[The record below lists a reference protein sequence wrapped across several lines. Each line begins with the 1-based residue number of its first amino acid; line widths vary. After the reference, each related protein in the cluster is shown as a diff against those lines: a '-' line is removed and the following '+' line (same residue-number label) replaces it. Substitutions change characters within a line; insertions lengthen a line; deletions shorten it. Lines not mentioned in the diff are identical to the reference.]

1 MGGCKES
8 QVNRLGLIDRRLKGR
23 VIAVEKAGETVTREG
38 ETWEKCIF
46 TLEITRFSKRTP
58 EEVVPDHLKGK
69 MIKLVRHC
77 LYDWHYTLGVEKTL
91 SAEETDSLLQGKQ
104 TSTIFW

>member
-1 MGGCKES
+1 
-8 QVNRLGLIDRRLKGR
+8 LKGR
-23 VIAVEKAGETVTREG
+23 VIAVEKAGETVRREG

-58 EEVVPDHLKGK
+58 EEVVPDHLKDK
-69 MIKLVRHC
+69 RIKLVRHC

-91 SAEETDSLLQGKQ
+91 SPEETDSLLQGKQ